1 MKKSIFYDDHIKS
14 LLDVLELYHA
24 MQYLPE
30 KVDEKA
36 VEFAKYL
43 SDYMYGDFY
52 DNFKEYEIEDIE
64 HQEIVTYSKSNFK
77 RSGIHIGSALCELFV
92 HFVSSEKLI

>member
-1 MKKSIFYDDHIKS
+1 MKKSIFYDDHVKS
-14 LLDVLELYHA
+14 LLDVLELYHV

-43 SDYMYGDFY
+43 SEYMYGDFY
-52 DNFKEYEIEDIE
+52 DQFKEYEIEDIE
-64 HQEIVTYSKSNFK
+64 HQEIVTYSMSKF
-77 RSGIHIGSALCELFV
+77 
-92 HFVSSEKLI
+92 

>member
-14 LLDVLELYHA
+14 LLDVLGLYHA

-30 KVDEKA
+30 EVNEKT

-52 DNFKEYEIEDIE
+52 DQFKKYEIEDIE
-64 HQEIVTYSKSNFK
+64 HQEIVTYSKSKF
-77 RSGIHIGSALCELFV
+77 
-92 HFVSSEKLI
+92 

>member
-24 MQYLPE
+24 MQYLPKE
-30 KVDEKA
+30 VDEKA

-52 DNFKEYEIEDIE
+52 DQFKEYEIEDIE
-64 HQEIVTYSKSNFK
+64 HQEIVTYSKSKF
-77 RSGIHIGSALCELFV
+77 
-92 HFVSSEKLI
+92 

>member
-1 MKKSIFYDDHIKS
+1 MKKSIFYDDHVKS
-14 LLDVLELYHA
+14 LFDGLELYHA
-24 MQYLPE
+24 VQYLPE

-52 DNFKEYEIEDIE
+52 DQFKKYEIDDIE
-64 HQEIVTYSKSNFK
+64 HQEIVTYSKSKF
-77 RSGIHIGSALCELFV
+77 
-92 HFVSSEKLI
+92 

>member
-14 LLDVLELYHA
+14 LLEVLELYHA

-43 SDYMYGDFY
+43 RDYMYGDFY
-52 DNFKEYEIEDIE
+52 DQFKEYEIDDIE
-64 HQEIVTYSKSNFK
+64 HQEIVTYSKSKF
-77 RSGIHIGSALCELFV
+77 
-92 HFVSSEKLI
+92 

>member
-1 MKKSIFYDDHIKS
+1 MKKSIFYDDHVKS

-24 MQYLPE
+24 MQYLLE
-30 KVDEKA
+30 EVDEKA

-52 DNFKEYEIEDIE
+52 DQFKKYEIDDIE
-64 HQEIVTYSKSNFK
+64 HQEIVTYSISKF
-77 RSGIHIGSALCELFV
+77 
-92 HFVSSEKLI
+92 

>member
-24 MQYLPE
+24 MQYLPKE
-30 KVDEKA
+30 VDEKA

-43 SDYMYGDFY
+43 SEYMYGDFC
-52 DNFKEYEIEDIE
+52 DQFKKYEIEDIE
-64 HQEIVTYSKSNFK
+64 HQEIVTYSKSKF
-77 RSGIHIGSALCELFV
+77 
-92 HFVSSEKLI
+92 

>member
-24 MQYLPE
+24 MQYLLE
-30 KVDEKA
+30 KVDAKA

-43 SDYMYGDFY
+43 SDYMYVDFY

-64 HQEIVTYSKSNFK
+64 HQEIVTYSKSKF
-77 RSGIHIGSALCELFV
+77 
-92 HFVSSEKLI
+92 

>member
-36 VEFAKYL
+36 VEFAKFL
-43 SDYMYGDFY
+43 SDYMYGYFY
-52 DNFKEYEIEDIE
+52 DQFKEYEIDDIE
-64 HQEIVTYSKSNFK
+64 HQEIVTYSKSKF
-77 RSGIHIGSALCELFV
+77 
-92 HFVSSEKLI
+92 

>member
-1 MKKSIFYDDHIKS
+1 MKKSIFYDDHTKS

-43 SDYMYGDFY
+43 SEYMYGDFY
-52 DNFKEYEIEDIE
+52 DQFKEYEIDDIE
-64 HQEIVTYSKSNFK
+64 HQEIVTYSKSNF
-77 RSGIHIGSALCELFV
+77 
-92 HFVSSEKLI
+92 

>member
-1 MKKSIFYDDHIKS
+1 MKKSIFYDDHTKS

-36 VEFAKYL
+36 VEFAKFL

-52 DNFKEYEIEDIE
+52 D
-64 HQEIVTYSKSNFK
+64 
-77 RSGIHIGSALCELFV
+77 
-92 HFVSSEKLI
+92 

>member
-1 MKKSIFYDDHIKS
+1 
-14 LLDVLELYHA
+14 

-52 DNFKEYEIEDIE
+52 VY
-64 HQEIVTYSKSNFK
+64 VW
-77 RSGIHIGSALCELFV
+77 
-92 HFVSSEKLI
+92 

>member
-14 LLDVLELYHA
+14 LFDVLELYHA

-52 DNFKEYEIEDIE
+52 DQFKKYEIEDIE
-64 HQEIVTYSKSNFK
+64 HQEIVTYSKSKF
-77 RSGIHIGSALCELFV
+77 
-92 HFVSSEKLI
+92 

>member
-14 LLDVLELYHA
+14 LLDVLELYHV

-43 SDYMYGDFY
+43 SEYMYGDFY
-52 DNFKEYEIEDIE
+52 DQFKEYEIEDIE
-64 HQEIVTYSKSNFK
+64 HQEIVTYSMSKF
-77 RSGIHIGSALCELFV
+77 
-92 HFVSSEKLI
+92 